1 MRTSDFTTLHENRIM
16 PNGTALMGVINAH
29 IVRNFRSDWG
39 SSFDFL
45 PIWRLAKQVS
55 SNIAPVLIYTYE
67 QR

>member
-1 MRTSDFTTLHENRIM
+1 
-16 PNGTALMGVINAH
+16 MGVINAH